1 MYYIR
6 FLVKSDSVNNLT
18 VKYTNYNNSTPILN
32 VKSNYNKSI
41 NMYIMKFCV
50 QFTHTMVQDVY
61 IEYELHNEICL
72 KKICITN
79 KNFRDKYVLIL

>member
-18 VKYTNYNNSTPILN
+18 VKYTNHSNSTPILN

-50 QFTHTMVQDVY
+50 QFTHTTVQDVY
-61 IEYELHNEICL
+61 IEYELHNEIWFTPFYISNAYF
-72 KKICITN
+72 K
-79 KNFRDKYVLIL
+79 R